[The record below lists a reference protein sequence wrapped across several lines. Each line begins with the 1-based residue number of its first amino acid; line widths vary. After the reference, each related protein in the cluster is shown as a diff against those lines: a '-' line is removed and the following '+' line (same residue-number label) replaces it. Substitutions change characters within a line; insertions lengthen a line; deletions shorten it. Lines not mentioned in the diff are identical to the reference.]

1 MANPM
6 YGQNKADA
14 DIDIFGRGKINIIT
28 VAAGVHHTLSADD
41 TGSVVMIA
49 PNSTE
54 VTLPS
59 VASGLNFK
67 FVLSGDYSTAVCLV
81 NQDAATSEFVG
92 AMYGTTQGENA
103 ATDSDVAEADGS
115 NTKITFS
122 SASLKGDFVNV
133 YSDGTSWYCEAWA
146 QNTAAI
152 TWDD

>member
-6 YGQNKADA
+6 YGQNKADD
-14 DIDIFGRGKINIIT
+14 DIDIFGRGKINIIS
-28 VAAGVHHTLSADD
+28 VATGVHHTLSADD
-41 TGSVVMIA
+41 SGSVVMIA
-49 PNSTE
+49 ANSTE
-54 VTLPS
+54 VTLPPI
-59 VASGLNFK
+59 ASGLNFK
-67 FVLSGDYSTAVCLV
+67 FVMSADYASAVCLV

-103 ATDSDVAEADGS
+103 ATDSDFAETDGS

-122 SASLKGDFVNV
+122 SAALKGDFVNV